1 VIRQYPGID
10 LSWAD
15 QSDAEILDHVSQSV
29 DDRIRDYAA
38 ADPDKKG
45 WVSLCGGLVF
55 GQADAPR
62 EEQIQQGV
70 AHYQRLREHQ
80 QQVKAAIA
88 ELQQA
93 QRNSA

>member
-1 VIRQYPGID
+1 
-10 LSWAD
+10 
-15 QSDAEILDHVSQSV
+15 
-29 DDRIRDYAA
+29 
-38 ADPDKKG
+38 
-45 WVSLCGGLVF
+45 LVF

-93 QRNSA
+93 QRNPA